1 MQENGRLRPL
11 EPDSLSLEAFHG
23 LLEEILAGRGAG
35 HARDIV
41 LFPLDWRIY
50 MVKNVFDRICDFGA
64 NAVARYERH
73 LDGAER
79 EWLDKDGAQQ
89 MPHGIDTAVLCG
101 YLAKLRVVDRVC
113 YEGDVPSEH
122 PLESQ

>member
-11 EPDSLSLEAFHG
+11 EPDSVSLEAFHG

-79 EWLDKDGAQQ
+79 EWLDKDGVPTDASRCRRRRTLWVS
-89 MPHGIDTAVLCG
+89 GKVESGGSGL
-101 YLAKLRVVDRVC
+101 LRRRRTF
-113 YEGDVPSEH
+113 
-122 PLESQ
+122 